1 MNYILGI
8 AAAFGTLICWTIGT
22 FAFTQA
28 SKNEVPLIVNRVR
41 LLFAWIVLTVICLF
55 SGINL
60 IDFYALP
67 EQFLWLALSGII
79 GLTIGDY
86 FAFNAFKEIGSS
98 KASLFSTFAPAAAL
112 LFGMVLLGE
121 QINEI
126 GLFGMSVSF
135 SGITWFVW
143 VNGKKVESNEKQNHE
158 WKGIVFAI
166 LGAVCQGVGLVLA
179 KRGMNLS
186 PINPIDATWMRM
198 LSATATTYLI
208 GTFRTN
214 VWKELKTVCKN
225 TKALYPMLVGTAFGP
240 VAGVSFSLLAAQNL
254 EVSLAQTIFSLLPL
268 SVITFAALSGRE
280 SVNRNSIFA
289 AIISILGVVILV
301 WRNDIIKFGE

>member
-1 MNYILGI
+1 MNYFIGI
-8 AAAFGTLICWTIGT
+8 SAAFGTLLCWTIGT

-28 SKNEVPLIVNRVR
+28 AKNEVPLIVNRVR
-41 LLFAWIVLTVICLF
+41 LLFAWIVLSIICLF
-55 SGINL
+55 TGIHLFNL
-60 IDFYALP
+60 FQVP
-67 EQFLWLALSGII
+67 EQFLWLAISGIV

-112 LFGMVLLGE
+112 LFGMVILGE

-126 GLFGMSVSF
+126 GLFGMSVSL

-143 VNGKKVESNEKQNHE
+143 ANGKKSKGKQEHE
-158 WKGIVFAI
+158 WKGILFAI

-179 KRGMNLS
+179 KRGMNIS
-186 PINPIDATWMRM
+186 PISPIEATWMRM
-198 LSATATTYLI
+198 LAAAGITYLI
-208 GTFRTN
+208 GAFRTN
-214 VWKELKTVCKN
+214 VFKELQSVFKN

-268 SVITFAALSGRE
+268 SVIAFATLSGRE
-280 SVNRNSIFA
+280 TVSRISIFA

-301 WRNDIIKFGE
+301 WRDDIMNTLF